1 MLQLLPGTNA
11 VRLNATHFLA
21 FGHAAHSVK
30 PFRVYGQFAYL
41 FASAPPFCVEAAT
54 PEFHL
59 RPPYF
64 AEGRFDDA
72 VDGGFLPVPKA
83 TVGGGGKRFG
93 NLGIQFPMSLSTD
106 GDARAPTLQ
115 LSWGRGDRDTFL
127 SVLRAD
133 WLCARMVVLERG

>member
-1 MLQLLPGTNA
+1 MDASKHKIYVGSDSTA
-11 VRLNATHFLA
+11 
-21 FGHAAHSVK
+21 
-30 PFRVYGQFAYL
+30 VYGMYFDPGMGYNNNRTTGV
-41 FASAPPFCVEAAT
+41 PT
-54 PEFHL
+54 GDNPETI
-59 RPPYF
+59 Y
-64 AEGRFDDA
+64 A
-72 VDGGFLPVPKA
+72 VM
-83 TVGGGGKRFG
+83 TGKRFG